1 MKLLNTIK
9 SYADFLKIKKA
20 ALKQLATEIRDYL
33 INLGKEKS
41 IHWSSN
47 LGIVELSIALAY
59 FFNLDRDKVFYDT
72 SHQAYVHKM
81 VTGRLIGWDR
91 SVKQMG

>member
-9 SYADFLKIKKA
+9 SYPDFLKIKKA

-41 IHWSSN
+41 IH
-47 LGIVELSIALAY
+47 
-59 FFNLDRDKVFYDT
+59 
-72 SHQAYVHKM
+72 
-81 VTGRLIGWDR
+81 
-91 SVKQMG
+91 